1 MTRKT
6 SDNHSFDNMTYE
18 ESIKKLEELAQQME
32 RGDLP
37 IDSLASKLREAQQLI
52 LSCRNQL
59 VEADTEVQKIL
70 NE

>member
-1 MTRKT
+1 
-6 SDNHSFDNMTYE
+6 MTYE
-18 ESIKKLEELAQQME
+18 ESIKKLEDLAQQME

-37 IDSLASKLREAQQLI
+37 IDSLASKLREAQLLI